1 MSPPKNCIGVRAGLC
16 CSSFEKVSDQFDE
29 EKTAKKKR
37 QKRFLSKTSNNNRK
51 RKKGRG

>member
-29 EKTAKKKR
+29 EKTAKKKEAEA
-37 QKRFLSKTSNNNRK
+37 LSFKNIQ
-51 RKKGRG
+51 